1 MAQGSGYVSMARPP
15 HLEEVVDPGNE
26 PLLRTEVLHQ
36 ADRAPAGPLH
46 TLLKPYSSA
55 PRRRGGSDRSTAWGR
70 RPLFVLSIT
79 NGLIAYSVFKIQ
91 KDRNTPKLVVYMEL
105 VEEEGREY
113 AGLYIQNVGLVP
125 ALNVRIVA
133 DIEEWK
139 EGQPVRSRFHERYEA
154 FEDHHVT
161 LKPQDHRLYE
171 LPWME
176 GWSLIVATVA
186 SCSNGPSD
194 STSFVLGDD
203 RSALRGI
210 AFGKSRKR
218 AIKRTSAKS
227 SGPSLY
233 SLVK

>member
-1 MAQGSGYVSMARPP
+1 MTSLDLALDIVQFA
-15 HLEEVVDPGNE
+15 
-26 PLLRTEVLHQ
+26 
-36 ADRAPAGPLH
+36 A
-46 TLLKPYSSA
+46 
-55 PRRRGGSDRSTAWGR
+55 
-70 RPLFVLSIT
+70 LFVLSIT

-105 VEEEGREY
+105 VEEEDREY

-161 LKPQDHRLYE
+161 LKRQDHRLYE
-171 LPWME
+171 LPWMD

-194 STSFVLGDD
+194 STYFVLGDD

-210 AFGKSRKR
+210 AFGKGRKR
-218 AIKRTSAKS
+218 AIKRLKS
-227 SGPSLY
+227 RESSRMREARDLHFVMGLNSLKDY
-233 SLVK
+233 DELFGDKAERP

>member
-1 MAQGSGYVSMARPP
+1 MTSLDLALDIVQFA
-15 HLEEVVDPGNE
+15 
-26 PLLRTEVLHQ
+26 
-36 ADRAPAGPLH
+36 A
-46 TLLKPYSSA
+46 
-55 PRRRGGSDRSTAWGR
+55 
-70 RPLFVLSIT
+70 LFVLSIT

-194 STSFVLGDD
+194 STYFVLGDD

-210 AFGKSRKR
+210 AFGKGRKR
-218 AIKRTSAKS
+218 AIKRLKS
-227 SGPSLY
+227 RASSRMREARDLHFVMGLNSLKDY
-233 SLVK
+233 DELFGDKAERP